1 MTNYE
6 LLIMNR
12 SMVEV
17 LLSNHININDVQ
29 NLQIYEQFIDMKK
42 QGHKVTYITV
52 FLAHKY
58 GMTDRG
64 IYKIIKRLSRSV
76 SVNQQPPSGVE
87 SQTP

>member
-6 LLIMNR
+6 LLIVNR

-17 LLSNHININDVQ
+17 LLANHININDVQ
-29 NLQIYEQFIDMKK
+29 NLQIYEQFMEMKK

-58 GMTDRG
+58 GITDRG

-76 SVNQQPPSGVE
+76 SVNQQSLQEDDQMP
-87 SQTP
+87 

>member
-6 LLIMNR
+6 LLIINR

-17 LLSNHININDVQ
+17 LLANHININDVQ
-29 NLQIYEQFIDMKK
+29 NLQIYEQFMEMKK

>member
-29 NLQIYEQFIDMKK
+29 NLQIYEQFIEMKK

>member
-1 MTNYE
+1 
-6 LLIMNR
+6 MNR

-17 LLSNHININDVQ
+17 LLANHININDVQ
-29 NLQIYEQFIDMKK
+29 NLQIYEQFMEMKK

-58 GMTDRG
+58 GMTVRG

-76 SVNQQPPSGVE
+76 SVNQQPPQE
-87 SQTP
+87 DDQMP

>member
-12 SMVEV
+12 SMVEA
-17 LLSNHININDVQ
+17 LLANHININDVQ
-29 NLQIYEQFIDMKK
+29 NLQIYEQFMEMKK

-76 SVNQQPPSGVE
+76 SVNQQSLQEDDQMP
-87 SQTP
+87 